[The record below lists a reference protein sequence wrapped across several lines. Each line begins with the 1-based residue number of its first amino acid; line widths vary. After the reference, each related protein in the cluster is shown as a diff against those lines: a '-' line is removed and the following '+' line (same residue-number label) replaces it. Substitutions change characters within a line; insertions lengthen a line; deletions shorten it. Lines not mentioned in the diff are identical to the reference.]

1 MPDGI
6 CKDEC
11 MPIFKFLVFALS
23 GYALLLLVI
32 YIFDRQNRRNLY
44 IGLSVA
50 SAALVL
56 GAVVLLHH
64 G

>member
-1 MPDGI
+1 
-6 CKDEC
+6 